1 MYSIVGILF
10 TNARDSMTHI
20 SLGTDIHG
28 LYLQW
33 IQVGCR
39 ARNAWYAVS
48 IQQIIAGVLIH
59 SAKLT
64 KIKKVDNYMKNI
76 YKQ

>member
-1 MYSIVGILF
+1 MI
-10 TNARDSMTHI
+10 HI
-20 SLGTDIHG
+20 SLGTDIHA
-28 LYLQW
+28 LYLRW
-33 IQVGCR
+33 IQVRCR
-39 ARNAWYAVS
+39 TRNASYAVS
-48 IQQIIAGVLIH
+48 IQQIIASVLFH